1 MATTLAGIP
10 MTNPANTTA
19 SPVAVIDLLT
29 SLLEAEINSVFRFMG
44 EGSPYLSRATVEVR
58 RPLAEMVLAER
69 QRAGQLADLI
79 ESLGTVLTP
88 QVGVRRDEQF
98 LAYLSLKFL
107 LPKLVEEKGLEL
119 QRYENALRGIKPFPN
134 VPPEVPAVLTAHLAQ
149 LRGELAALETAAA
162 HVVAASRDGKKD
174 GKKDAKKDAK
184 KDPSEPAAGTKKASD
199 AGPAAG

>member
-1 MATTLAGIP
+1 MATTLARFP
-10 MTNPANTTA
+10 MTNSNTT
-19 SPVAVIDLLT
+19 SPLAVIDLLN
-29 SLLEAEINSVFRFMG
+29 SLLEAEMNSVFRFMG

-69 QRAGQLADLI
+69 RRAGELADLI
-79 ESLGTVLTP
+79 ESLGTVPTP

-107 LPKLVEEKGLEL
+107 LPKLLEEKGLEA

-134 VPPEVPAVLTAHLAQ
+134 VPPEVPAVLNAHLAQ
-149 LRGELAALETAAA
+149 LRAELAALETAAA
-162 HVVAASRDGKKD
+162 HVAAASKD
-174 GKKDAKKDAK
+174 GR
-184 KDPSEPAAGTKKASD
+184 KDPSQAAAGTKKHSD